1 MLPTFPWRV
10 SRFWTHQADAD
21 VILRAELMGGRCSNG
36 FSRMDVS
43 ENGGLPQIIQVLGPH
58 LSVETHGF
66 RDPPCSEPSH
76 EWDDEFIGNGSRYM
90 NVYDRFHRGSIVATA
105 GANPKSARTLQL

>member
-21 VILRAELMGGRCSNG
+21 VILRAEPMGGRCSNG

-66 RDPPCSEPSH
+66 RDPPCSEPH
-76 EWDDEFIGNGSRYM
+76 MNGMMSSWVM
-90 NVYDRFHRGSIVATA
+90 DQGI
-105 GANPKSARTLQL
+105 